1 MQMIKKMK
9 NQKEFH
15 STIKNIRLDH
25 FLNQKL
31 DDLSRSQIQKLILN
45 GLVKV
50 DDFIVKP
57 SYKLKGK
64 EIILVDFKNQ
74 YKYNETILKQ
84 NIPLDI
90 IYEDEHLIAL
100 NKKPG
105 IIVHPGAG
113 NKDGTILNGL
123 LYRFKNLSYPK
134 SERPGLVHRLDKFT
148 SGVMLVAKTDKVH
161 HSLGEQ
167 FASRSIKKEYRA
179 IVWGRTNSFG
189 DIKGYLTRS
198 KKSRKKFVLNDN
210 YGKYSFTE
218 YKIIKFLEPFT
229 YLKLRPLTGRT
240 HQLRVHLSEI
250 GHPIVMDDTYGGSI
264 KISKSFHQKN
274 KLIIDKV
281 FKNLDRYALHAYKIK
296 FIHPISKLMIELK
309 APVPNDFKKIINL
322 FDEK

>member
-1 MQMIKKMK
+1 MIKKMK

-57 SYKLKGK
+57 SYKLKGN
-64 EIILVDFKNQ
+64 EIILVDFKDK
-74 YKYNETILKQ
+74 YKDNETILKQ
-84 NIPLDI
+84 DIPLDI
-90 IYEDEHLIAL
+90 IFEDEHLIAL

-167 FASRSIKKEYRA
+167 FASRLIKKEYRA

-189 DIKGYLTRS
+189 DIEGYLTRS
-198 KKSRKKFVLNDN
+198 KKNRKKFVLNDN

-240 HQLRVHLSEI
+240 HQLRVHMSEI

-274 KLIIDKV
+274 KLTIDEV

-296 FIHPISKLMIELK
+296 FTHPISKLMIELK
-309 APVPNDFKKIINL
+309 APIPNDFKKIINL

>member
-1 MQMIKKMK
+1 MIKKMK

-15 STIKNIRLDH
+15 SKIKNIRLDH

-74 YKYNETILKQ
+74 YKNNETILKQ

>member
-45 GLVKV
+45 GLVRV

-64 EIILVDFKNQ
+64 EIILVDFNNQ
-74 YKYNETILKQ
+74 YKDNETILKQ
-84 NIPLDI
+84 DIPLDI

-123 LYRFKNLSYPK
+123 LYRFKYLSYPK

-198 KKSRKKFVLNDN
+198 KKNRKKFVLNDN

-250 GHPIVMDDTYGGSI
+250 GHPILMDDTYGGSI
-264 KISKSFHQKN
+264 NISKSFHQKN
-274 KLIIDKV
+274 KLIIDEV

-296 FIHPISKLMIELK
+296 FMHPISKLMIELK
-309 APVPNDFKKIINL
+309 APIPNDFKKIINL

>member
-45 GLVKV
+45 GLVRV

-64 EIILVDFKNQ
+64 EIILVDFNNQ
-74 YKYNETILKQ
+74 YKDNETILKQ
-84 NIPLDI
+84 DIPLDI

-123 LYRFKNLSYPK
+123 LYRFKYLSYPK

-167 FASRSIKKEYRA
+167 FASRLIKKEYRA

-198 KKSRKKFVLNDN
+198 KKNRKKFVLNDN

-250 GHPIVMDDTYGGSI
+250 GHPILMDDTYGGSI
-264 KISKSFHQKN
+264 NISKSFHQKN
-274 KLIIDKV
+274 KLIIDEV

-296 FIHPISKLMIELK
+296 FMHPISKLMIELK
-309 APVPNDFKKIINL
+309 APIPNDFKKIINL

>member
-74 YKYNETILKQ
+74 YKDNETILKQ

-274 KLIIDKV
+274 KLTIDEV

-296 FIHPISKLMIELK
+296 FTHPISKLMIELK
-309 APVPNDFKKIINL
+309 APIPNDFKKIINL

>member
-1 MQMIKKMK
+1 MIKKMK

-15 STIKNIRLDH
+15 SKIKNIRLDH

-74 YKYNETILKQ
+74 YKDNETILKQ

-90 IYEDEHLIAL
+90 IYEDEYLIAL

-148 SGVMLVAKTDKVH
+148 TGVMLVAKTDKVH

-274 KLIIDKV
+274 KLTIDEV

-296 FIHPISKLMIELK
+296 FTHPISKLMIELK
-309 APVPNDFKKIINL
+309 APIPNDFKKIINL

>member
-1 MQMIKKMK
+1 MIKKMK
-9 NQKEFH
+9 NQKEFN

-74 YKYNETILKQ
+74 YKDNETILKQ

>member
-74 YKYNETILKQ
+74 YKDNETILKQ

-90 IYEDEHLIAL
+90 IYEDEYLIAL

>member
-1 MQMIKKMK
+1 MIKKMK

-15 STIKNIRLDH
+15 SKIKNIRLDH

-50 DDFIVKP
+50 DDFMVKP
-57 SYKLKGK
+57 SYKLKGN

-74 YKYNETILKQ
+74 YKDNETILKQ
-84 NIPLDI
+84 DIPLDI

-123 LYRFKNLSYPK
+123 LYRFKYLSYPK

-179 IVWGRTNSFG
+179 IVWGKTNTLG
-189 DIKGYLTRS
+189 DIEGYLTRS
-198 KKSRKKFVLNDN
+198 KKNRKKFVLNDN
-210 YGKYSFTE
+210 YGKYSFSE
-218 YKIIKFLEPFT
+218 YKIIKFLGPFT

-240 HQLRVHLSEI
+240 HQLRVHMSEI

-274 KLIIDKV
+274 KLIIDEV

-309 APVPNDFKKIINL
+309 APIPNDFKKIINL

>member
-1 MQMIKKMK
+1 MIKKMK

>member
-1 MQMIKKMK
+1 MIKKMK

-45 GLVKV
+45 GLVRV

-64 EIILVDFKNQ
+64 EIILVDFNNQ
-74 YKYNETILKQ
+74 YKDNETILKQ
-84 NIPLDI
+84 DIPLDI

-123 LYRFKNLSYPK
+123 LYRFKYLSYPK

-198 KKSRKKFVLNDN
+198 KKNRKKFVLNDN

-250 GHPIVMDDTYGGSI
+250 GHPILMDDTYGGSI
-264 KISKSFHQKN
+264 NISKSFHQKN
-274 KLIIDKV
+274 KLIIDEV

-296 FIHPISKLMIELK
+296 FMHPISKLMIELK
-309 APVPNDFKKIINL
+309 APIPNDFKKIINL